1 MRDGSS
7 MPRMRETQRSI
18 FGSRRGIEAVAM
30 EPGLCH
36 RAREDH
42 LRAVQQGVSGRLLP
56 PKLGEHELAVALE
69 PGQQQKGSEEELA
82 VDAVWT
88 PCSLIVTAAI
98 FRASTHQ
105 GERADR
111 ASVSARRVAQ
121 PISFDTGKKKVPC
134 TSNEDPSIARQDYIV
149 GSSSKDLGGDDSEPT
164 RVRDSA
170 CEMMANSNAT
180 SELDCSRSRRRRR
193 CAAAAPPVLAH
204 CPSLHVALSC
214 ADAVHIKY
222 FLAQQQASRDLLDAS
237 EKQLCGY
244 AQ

>member
-1 MRDGSS
+1 M
-7 MPRMRETQRSI
+7 
-18 FGSRRGIEAVAM
+18 
-30 EPGLCH
+30 
-36 RAREDH
+36 
-42 LRAVQQGVSGRLLP
+42 LP

-105 GERADR
+105 GERGDR

-193 CAAAAPPVLAH
+193 CAAAAAPGSSTLSVPSRCPLFAQMPCTSSTFWPNSRRSAISSTRVRSSCAWICPVSPYSSGVSTSYSPH
-204 CPSLHVALSC
+204 TGWRRGCTSTRPSL
-214 ADAVHIKY
+214 
-222 FLAQQQASRDLLDAS
+222 QSRSARTMQRLTAS
-237 EKQLCGY
+237 ER
-244 AQ
+244 